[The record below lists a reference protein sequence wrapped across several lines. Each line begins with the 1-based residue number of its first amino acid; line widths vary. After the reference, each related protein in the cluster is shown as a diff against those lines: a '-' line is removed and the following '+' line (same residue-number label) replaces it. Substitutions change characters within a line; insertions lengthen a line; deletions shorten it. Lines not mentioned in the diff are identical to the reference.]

1 MSDLH
6 EKVVTMINDKS
17 RKVNQVSLIKYHV
30 ILVHCPCDPWIVL
43 LVTRHDGH
51 KAVQSTD
58 IA

>member
-17 RKVNQVSLIKYHV
+17 CKVNQVSLIKYHV
-30 ILVHCPCDPWIVL
+30 ILVHCSCDPWIVL

-51 KAVQSTD
+51 K
-58 IA
+58 IM